1 MGFASFLRNLTTSEF
16 SRWLV
21 FSIISVSV
29 WEFGSRLYNAPFLLP
44 APSRILEEF
53 LKNPALVL
61 ANAFITTQEIVVGFV
76 LGSLIALVA
85 AIVLMALP
93 KFIEDFIFRLVT
105 TLNSIPFVALA
116 SLVVVWI
123 GVNGI
128 ASKVAIA
135 ALYAFFALVYH
146 AHKGMLSTDTMK
158 EELLSC
164 YNASFLQR
172 IRFLKLPFSLPI
184 IFVSLKG
191 SAMAA
196 VNGAIVGVFA
206 ASGRSAC
213 CNARSRG
220 WVLWQGEKMVGG
232 GVGTLE
238 LSYQGILLTL
248 SKSSNCSVHPH
259 PRPFLPLTAA
269 PSSLGRFSRAAGEGS
284 LGRLQKSRIY
294 CPKQL

>member
-1 MGFASFLRNLTTSEF
+1 MGSASFLRNLRSSEL
-16 SRWLV
+16 SKWLV
-21 FSIISVSV
+21 FSIISLSV
-29 WEFGSRLYNAPFLLP
+29 WEIGSRTYNAPFLLP

-53 LKNPALVL
+53 LKSPSLVL
-61 ANAFITTQEIVVGFV
+61 SNAFITTQEIVVGFV
-76 LGSLIALVA
+76 LGSLIAMIA
-85 AIVLMALP
+85 AIVLIALP
-93 KFIEDFIFRLVT
+93 KFIEDFIFRAVT

-135 ALYAFFALVYH
+135 GLYAFFALVYH

-164 YNASFLQR
+164 YNASFSQR

-196 VNGAIVGVFA
+196 VNGAIVGELFGAFQGLGFMILDSRYVGNTARVFLA
-206 ASGRSAC
+206 AVC
-213 CNARSRG
+213 CTLVG
-220 WVLWQGEKMVGG
+220 WVLLGVVTALERRMVGWH
-232 GVGTLE
+232 LE
-238 LSYQGILLTL
+238 MT
-248 SKSSNCSVHPH
+248 
-259 PRPFLPLTAA
+259 
-269 PSSLGRFSRAAGEGS
+269 
-284 LGRLQKSRIY
+284 
-294 CPKQL
+294 KQN

>member
-123 GVNGI
+123 GVQSGNRGFVRVFR
-128 ASKVAIA
+128 AGLSRPQGN
-135 ALYAFFALVYH
+135 AFDGHDERRTL
-146 AHKGMLSTDTMK
+146 KL
-158 EELLSC
+158 
-164 YNASFLQR
+164 LQR
-172 IRFLKLPFSLPI
+172 EL
-184 IFVSLKG
+184 
-191 SAMAA
+191 
-196 VNGAIVGVFA
+196 FA
-206 ASGRSAC
+206 ADSLLKTPVFVANHFCQFERQRNGSRQRRNRWRVCRQWTQRLLQCTISRVGFMARRKNGWRGRWD
-213 CNARSRG
+213 AR
-220 WVLWQGEKMVGG
+220 V
-232 GVGTLE
+232 E
-238 LSYQGILLTL
+238 LSRHFVN
-248 SKSSNCSVHPH
+248 SK
-259 PRPFLPLTAA
+259 
-269 PSSLGRFSRAAGEGS
+269 
-284 LGRLQKSRIY
+284 
-294 CPKQL
+294 